1 MSNARGVNARGAL
14 GRYGEEL
21 AARRLTE
28 AGMTVLER
36 NWRCGRTGEIDIVA
50 RDGDALVVC
59 EVKTRRAGAFEHPM
73 AAVTPT
79 KADRLR
85 GLARTLAAGTRRGP
99 TGRRPHRRR
108 GRRPPRARRTR
119 RGART
124 GGGLMGFAR
133 TCSVALVGV
142 EGVIVEVQADLEPG
156 VAAFTL
162 VGLPDKSLTE
172 SKDRVRA
179 AVVNSG
185 AEWPQKKLTVGLSP
199 ASVPKA
205 GSGFDLA
212 VACAV
217 LGASERIDP
226 RMLSDIVM
234 IGELGLDGRVRPVRG
249 ILPAVLAA
257 AEAGYEQV
265 VVPECAAA
273 EASLVPGVSV
283 LGVRTLRQLIAVLA
297 DEPVPDEEPDE
308 GRPDPLMAG
317 LRLPG
322 TGAATG
328 MHTVGAAQQDQGH
341 DLADVV
347 GQLAARTA
355 VEVAAAGGH
364 HLFLEGP
371 PGAGKTMLAER
382 LPAILPSLAKEESL
396 EVTAVHSVAG
406 LLPAGKPLVDV
417 PPYCAPHH
425 SATMQALVG
434 GGQGVARPGAVSLA
448 HRGVLFLD
456 ETPEFSSQALDALR
470 QPLEAGHVVIARSA
484 GVVRFPA
491 KFLMVLAA
499 NPCPCGRFSRTDDLC
514 ECPPAAIR
522 RYQARLSGPLLDR
535 VDLRVEVDRVTRSE
549 LSQSAARGESTAV
562 VAERVRAARERA
574 ALRLAGTL
582 WRTNSEVPG
591 RELRSRWHAA
601 PGAMDEAERSL
612 ERGLLTARGLDRVL
626 RVAWTIADL
635 VGHDRPDAAD
645 VNLALQ
651 LRTGVPR
658 GMPMAIGALT

>member
-1 MSNARGVNARGAL
+1 
-14 GRYGEEL
+14 
-21 AARRLTE
+21 
-28 AGMTVLER
+28 
-36 NWRCGRTGEIDIVA
+36 
-50 RDGDALVVC
+50 
-59 EVKTRRAGAFEHPM
+59 
-73 AAVTPT
+73 
-79 KADRLR
+79 
-85 GLARTLAAGTRRGP
+85 
-99 TGRRPHRRR
+99 
-108 GRRPPRARRTR
+108 
-119 RGART
+119 
-124 GGGLMGFAR
+124 MGFAR

-142 EGVIVEVQADLEPG
+142 EGVVVEVQADLEPG

-226 RMLSDIVM
+226 RVLSDIVM

-265 VVPECAAA
+265 VVPECSAA

-308 GRPDPLMAG
+308 GRPDPLLAG
-317 LRLPG
+317 LRMPG

-328 MHTVGAAQQDQGH
+328 MHTTGAAQQDQGH

-382 LPAILPSLAKEESL
+382 LPAILPELGREESL
-396 EVTAVHSVAG
+396 EVTAVHSIAG
-406 LLPAGKPLVDV
+406 LLPVGKPLVDKA
-417 PPYCAPHH
+417 PYCAPHH

-434 GGQGVARPGAVSLA
+434 GGQGIARPGAVSLA

-514 ECPPAAIR
+514 ECPPASIR

-535 VDLRVEVDRVTRSE
+535 VDLRVEIDRVARSE
-549 LSQSAARGESTAV
+549 LTQRGARGESTAT
-562 VAERVRAARERA
+562 VAARVRAARERA
-574 ALRLAGTL
+574 ALRLTGTP
-582 WRTNSEVPG
+582 WRTNSEIPG

-612 ERGLLTARGLDRVL
+612 ERGMLTARGLDRVL
-626 RVAWTIADL
+626 RVAWTISDL
-635 VGHDRPDAAD
+635 VGHERPDAAD

-658 GMPMAIGALT
+658 GVPMAIGALA

>member
-1 MSNARGVNARGAL
+1 
-14 GRYGEEL
+14 
-21 AARRLTE
+21 
-28 AGMTVLER
+28 
-36 NWRCGRTGEIDIVA
+36 
-50 RDGDALVVC
+50 
-59 EVKTRRAGAFEHPM
+59 
-73 AAVTPT
+73 
-79 KADRLR
+79 
-85 GLARTLAAGTRRGP
+85 
-99 TGRRPHRRR
+99 
-108 GRRPPRARRTR
+108 
-119 RGART
+119 
-124 GGGLMGFAR
+124 MGFAR

-142 EGVIVEVQADLEPG
+142 EGVVVEVQADLEPG

-172 SKDRVRA
+172 SRDRVRA

-185 AEWPQKKLTVGLSP
+185 GEWPQKKLTVGLSP

-217 LGASERIDP
+217 LGAAERIDP
-226 RMLSDIVM
+226 RVLADIVM

-257 AEAGYEQV
+257 ADAGYEQV

-283 LGVRTLRQLIAVLA
+283 LGVRSLRQLIAVLA
-297 DEPVPDEEPDE
+297 DEPVPDEEPDVQ
-308 GRPDPLMAG
+308 GRPDPLLAG
-317 LRLPG
+317 LRVPG

-328 MHTVGAAQQDQGH
+328 MHSVGAAQHDTGH

-347 GQLAARTA
+347 GQNSARTA

-382 LPAILPSLAKEESL
+382 LPAILPTLSRQESL

-406 LLPAGKPLVDV
+406 LLPPGKPLIDTA
-417 PPYCAPHH
+417 PYCAPHH

-434 GGQGVARPGAVSLA
+434 GGPGVARPGAVSLA

-456 ETPEFSSQALDALR
+456 ETPEFSSHALDALR
-470 QPLEAGHVVIARSA
+470 QPLESGHVVIARSA

-491 KFLMVLAA
+491 KILMVLAA
-499 NPCPCGRFSRTDDLC
+499 NPCPCGRFSRRDTHC
-514 ECPPAAIR
+514 ECPSSAIR

-535 VDLRVEVDRVTRSE
+535 VDLRVEVDPVTRAE
-549 LSQSAARGESTAV
+549 LTDRGARGETTAT
-562 VAERVRAARERA
+562 VADRVHAARQRAAA
-574 ALRLAGTL
+574 RLADTP

-601 PGAMDEAERSL
+601 PGAMDEAERNL
-612 ERGLLTARGLDRVL
+612 ERGVLTARGLDRVL

-635 VGHDRPDAAD
+635 VGHDRPNATD
-645 VNLALQ
+645 VALALQ

-658 GMPMAIGALT
+658 GVPMTIGASA

>member
-1 MSNARGVNARGAL
+1 
-14 GRYGEEL
+14 
-21 AARRLTE
+21 
-28 AGMTVLER
+28 
-36 NWRCGRTGEIDIVA
+36 
-50 RDGDALVVC
+50 
-59 EVKTRRAGAFEHPM
+59 
-73 AAVTPT
+73 
-79 KADRLR
+79 
-85 GLARTLAAGTRRGP
+85 
-99 TGRRPHRRR
+99 
-108 GRRPPRARRTR
+108 
-119 RGART
+119 
-124 GGGLMGFAR
+124 MGFAR

-142 EGVIVEVQADLEPG
+142 EGVVVEVQADLEPG

-172 SKDRVRA
+172 SRDRVRA

-226 RMLSDIVM
+226 KVLADIVM

-257 AEAGYEQV
+257 ADAGYVQV

-283 LGVRTLRQLIAVLA
+283 LGVRSLRQLIAVLA
-297 DEPVPDEEPDE
+297 DEPVPDEEPDDLS
-308 GRPDPLMAG
+308 RPDPLLAG
-317 LRLPG
+317 LRVPG
-322 TGAATG
+322 AGAATG
-328 MHTVGAAQQDQGH
+328 VHSMGAAQPDGGH

-347 GQLAARTA
+347 GQMSARTA

-382 LPAILPSLAKEESL
+382 LPAILPRLAREESL

-406 LLPAGKPLVDV
+406 LLPVGKPMIDV
-417 PPYCAPHH
+417 APYCAPHH

-434 GGQGVARPGAVSLA
+434 GGQGIARPGAVSLS

-456 ETPEFSSQALDALR
+456 ETPEFSGQALDALR

-514 ECPPAAIR
+514 ECPPSAIR

-535 VDLRVEVDRVTRSE
+535 VDLRVEVDRVTRAQLTE
-549 LSQSAARGESTAV
+549 RGARGESTAT
-562 VAERVRAARERA
+562 VADRVRAARDRA
-574 ALRLAGTL
+574 SARLTGTP
-582 WRTNSEVPG
+582 WRTNSEIPG
-591 RELRSRWHAA
+591 RELRSRWYAA
-601 PGAMDEAERSL
+601 IGAMDEAERNL
-612 ERGLLTARGLDRVL
+612 ERGVLTARGLDRVL
-626 RVAWTIADL
+626 RVAWTVADL
-635 VGHDRPDAAD
+635 VGHDRPDATD
-645 VNLALQ
+645 VALALQ

-658 GMPMAIGALT
+658 GVPMAIGALT

>member
-1 MSNARGVNARGAL
+1 
-14 GRYGEEL
+14 
-21 AARRLTE
+21 
-28 AGMTVLER
+28 
-36 NWRCGRTGEIDIVA
+36 
-50 RDGDALVVC
+50 
-59 EVKTRRAGAFEHPM
+59 
-73 AAVTPT
+73 
-79 KADRLR
+79 
-85 GLARTLAAGTRRGP
+85 
-99 TGRRPHRRR
+99 
-108 GRRPPRARRTR
+108 
-119 RGART
+119 
-124 GGGLMGFAR
+124 MGFAR

-142 EGVIVEVQADLEPG
+142 EGVVVEVQADLEPG

-185 AEWPQKKLTVGLSP
+185 AAWPAKKLTVGLSP
-199 ASVPKA
+199 ASVPKS

-212 VACAV
+212 VAAAV
-217 LGASERIDP
+217 LGAAERIDP
-226 RMLSDIVM
+226 RVLADIVM

-249 ILPAVLAA
+249 ILPAVIAA
-257 AEAGYEQV
+257 ADAGYEQV

-273 EASLVPGVSV
+273 EASLVPGISV
-283 LGVRTLRQLIAVLA
+283 LGIRSLRQLIAVLA
-297 DEPVPDEEPDE
+297 DEPVPDEEPEEE
-308 GRPDPLMAG
+308 GRPDPLLAG
-317 LRLPG
+317 LRVPG

-328 MHTVGAAQQDQGH
+328 MHSMGAAQQDQGH

-347 GQLAARTA
+347 GQLSARTA

-382 LPAILPSLAKEESL
+382 LPAVLPRLTRQESL

-406 LLPAGKPLVDV
+406 LLPPGKPLIDTA
-417 PPYCAPHH
+417 PYCAPHH

-434 GGQGVARPGAVSLA
+434 GGPGIARPGAVSLS

-456 ETPEFSSQALDALR
+456 ETPEFNSQALDALR

-491 KFLMVLAA
+491 KFQMVLAA
-499 NPCPCGRFSRTDDLC
+499 NPCPCGRFSQTDDFC
-514 ECPPAAIR
+514 ECPPSAIR

-535 VDLRVEVDRVTRSE
+535 VDLRVEVDRVTRAQ
-549 LSQSAARGESTAV
+549 LAQRGAGGESTAV
-562 VAERVRAARERA
+562 VADRVRAARERA
-574 ALRLAGTL
+574 AVRLVGTP

-591 RELRSRWHAA
+591 RELRSRWHAV
-601 PGAMDEAERSL
+601 PGAMDEAERNL
-612 ERGLLTARGLDRVL
+612 ERGVLTARGLDRVL
-626 RVAWTIADL
+626 RVAWTVADL
-635 VGHDRPDAAD
+635 LGHERPDATD
-645 VNLALQ
+645 VALALQ

-658 GMPMAIGALT
+658 GVPMAIGALT

>member
-1 MSNARGVNARGAL
+1 
-14 GRYGEEL
+14 
-21 AARRLTE
+21 
-28 AGMTVLER
+28 
-36 NWRCGRTGEIDIVA
+36 
-50 RDGDALVVC
+50 
-59 EVKTRRAGAFEHPM
+59 
-73 AAVTPT
+73 
-79 KADRLR
+79 
-85 GLARTLAAGTRRGP
+85 
-99 TGRRPHRRR
+99 
-108 GRRPPRARRTR
+108 
-119 RGART
+119 
-124 GGGLMGFAR
+124 MGFAR

-142 EGVIVEVQADLEPG
+142 EGVVVEVQADLEPG

-172 SKDRVRA
+172 SRDRVRA

-217 LGASERIDP
+217 LGAAERIDP
-226 RMLSDIVM
+226 RVLADVVM

-257 AEAGYEQV
+257 ADAGYEQV

-273 EASLVPGVSV
+273 EASLVSGISV
-283 LGVRTLRQLIAVLA
+283 LGVRSLRQLIAVLT
-297 DEPVPDEEPDE
+297 DEPVPEEDPDE
-308 GRPDPLMAG
+308 QGRPDPFLAG
-317 LRLPG
+317 LRVPG

-328 MHTVGAAQQDQGH
+328 MHSVGAGQHDHGH

-347 GQLAARTA
+347 GQISARTA
-355 VEVAAAGGH
+355 VEVAAVGGH

-382 LPAILPSLAKEESL
+382 LPGILPPLGRQESL

-406 LLPAGKPLVDV
+406 LLPPGKPLIDLA
-417 PPYCAPHH
+417 PYCAPHH

-434 GGQGVARPGAVSLA
+434 GGPGVARPGAVSLA

-456 ETPEFSSQALDALR
+456 EAPEFSSHALDALR

-491 KFLMVLAA
+491 TFLMVLAA
-499 NPCPCGRFSRTDDLC
+499 NPCPCGRFSQRDSLC
-514 ECPPAAIR
+514 ECPPSAVR

-535 VDLRVEVDRVTRSE
+535 VDLRVEVDPVTRSE
-549 LSQSAARGESTAV
+549 LTRDARGESTAA
-562 VAERVRAARERA
+562 VADRVRAARERA
-574 ALRLAGTL
+574 TARLAGTP

-601 PGAMDEAERSL
+601 AGALDEAERNL
-612 ERGLLTARGLDRVL
+612 ERGVLTARGLDRVL
-626 RVAWTIADL
+626 RVAWTVADL
-635 VGHDRPDAAD
+635 AGHDRPDASD
-645 VNLALQ
+645 VALALQ

-658 GMPMAIGALT
+658 GVPMTIGTPA

>member
-1 MSNARGVNARGAL
+1 
-14 GRYGEEL
+14 
-21 AARRLTE
+21 
-28 AGMTVLER
+28 
-36 NWRCGRTGEIDIVA
+36 
-50 RDGDALVVC
+50 
-59 EVKTRRAGAFEHPM
+59 
-73 AAVTPT
+73 
-79 KADRLR
+79 
-85 GLARTLAAGTRRGP
+85 
-99 TGRRPHRRR
+99 
-108 GRRPPRARRTR
+108 
-119 RGART
+119 
-124 GGGLMGFAR
+124 MGFAR

-142 EGVIVEVQADLEPG
+142 EGVVVEVQADLEPG

-172 SKDRVRA
+172 SRDRVRA

-199 ASVPKA
+199 ASVPKS

-212 VACAV
+212 VAAAV
-217 LGASERIDP
+217 LGAAERIDP
-226 RMLSDIVM
+226 RVLADILM

-283 LGVRTLRQLIAVLA
+283 LGVRSLRQLIAILA
-297 DEPVPDEEPDE
+297 DEPVPEEEPDQR
-308 GRPDPLMAG
+308 GRPDPLLAG
-317 LRLPG
+317 LRMPG

-328 MHTVGAAQQDQGH
+328 VHGMGTAQHDHGH

-347 GQLAARTA
+347 GQDSARTA

-382 LPAILPSLAKEESL
+382 LPAVLPRLCRAESL

-406 LLPAGKPLVDV
+406 LLPPGKPLIDV
-417 PPYCAPHH
+417 APYCAPHH

-434 GGQGVARPGAVSLA
+434 GGPGIGRPGAVSLA

-456 ETPEFSSQALDALR
+456 ETPEFSSHALDALR

-491 KFLMVLAA
+491 RFLMVLAA
-499 NPCPCGRFSRTDDLC
+499 NPCPCGRFSRKEDLC
-514 ECPPAAIR
+514 ECSPSAIR

-535 VDLRVEVDRVTRSE
+535 VDLRVEVERITRSQ
-549 LSQSAARGESTAV
+549 LAGVGPRGDTTAT
-562 VAERVRAARERA
+562 VADRVRAARDRA
-574 ALRLAGTL
+574 AARLTGTP
-582 WRTNSEVPG
+582 WRSNSEVPG
-591 RELRSRWHAA
+591 RELRSRWYAA
-601 PGAMDEAERSL
+601 PGALEDAERSL
-612 ERGLLTARGLDRVL
+612 ERGVLTARGLDRVL
-626 RVAWTIADL
+626 RVAWTVADL
-635 VGHDRPDAAD
+635 VGHDRPDARD
-645 VNLALQ
+645 VALALQ

-658 GMPMAIGALT
+658 GVPMALGALA

>member
-1 MSNARGVNARGAL
+1 
-14 GRYGEEL
+14 
-21 AARRLTE
+21 
-28 AGMTVLER
+28 
-36 NWRCGRTGEIDIVA
+36 
-50 RDGDALVVC
+50 
-59 EVKTRRAGAFEHPM
+59 
-73 AAVTPT
+73 
-79 KADRLR
+79 
-85 GLARTLAAGTRRGP
+85 
-99 TGRRPHRRR
+99 
-108 GRRPPRARRTR
+108 
-119 RGART
+119 
-124 GGGLMGFAR
+124 MGFAR

-142 EGVIVEVQADLEPG
+142 EGVVVEVQADLEPG

-172 SKDRVRA
+172 SRDRVRA

-199 ASVPKA
+199 ASVPKS
-205 GSGFDLA
+205 GSGFDMA
-212 VACAV
+212 VAAAV
-217 LGASERIDP
+217 LGAAERIDP
-226 RMLSDIVM
+226 RVLADIVM

-283 LGVRTLRQLIAVLA
+283 LGVRSLRQLIAVLA
-297 DEPVPDEEPDE
+297 DEPVPEEEQDHQ
-308 GRPDPLMAG
+308 GRPDPLLAG
-317 LRLPG
+317 LRMPG

-328 MHTVGAAQQDQGH
+328 MHSMDAAQCENGR

-347 GQLAARTA
+347 GQESARTA

-364 HLFLEGP
+364 NLFLEGP

-382 LPAILPSLAKEESL
+382 LPAILPRLHRTESL

-406 LLPAGKPLVDV
+406 LLPPGKPLIDV
-417 PPYCAPHH
+417 APYCAPHH

-434 GGQGVARPGAVSLA
+434 GGPAMARPGAVSLA

-470 QPLEAGHVVIARSA
+470 QPLESGHVVIARSA

-491 KFLMVLAA
+491 RFLMVLAA
-499 NPCPCGRFSRTDDLC
+499 NPCPCGRFSQSDELC
-514 ECPPAAIR
+514 ECPSSAIR

-535 VDLRVEVDRVTRSE
+535 VDLRVEVDRLTRGQLAGE
-549 LSQSAARGESTAV
+549 GFRGDTTAT
-562 VAERVRAARERA
+562 VADRVRAARERA
-574 ALRLAGTL
+574 ALRLDGTP
-582 WRTNSEVPG
+582 WRSNSEVPG

-601 PGAMDEAERSL
+601 PGALEEAERSL
-612 ERGLLTARGLDRVL
+612 ERGALTARGLDRVL
-626 RVAWTIADL
+626 RVAWTVADL
-635 VGHDRPDAAD
+635 VGHDRPDVRD
-645 VNLALQ
+645 VALALQ

-658 GMPMAIGALT
+658 GVPMTLGALT

>member
-1 MSNARGVNARGAL
+1 
-14 GRYGEEL
+14 
-21 AARRLTE
+21 
-28 AGMTVLER
+28 
-36 NWRCGRTGEIDIVA
+36 
-50 RDGDALVVC
+50 
-59 EVKTRRAGAFEHPM
+59 
-73 AAVTPT
+73 
-79 KADRLR
+79 
-85 GLARTLAAGTRRGP
+85 
-99 TGRRPHRRR
+99 
-108 GRRPPRARRTR
+108 
-119 RGART
+119 
-124 GGGLMGFAR
+124 MGFAR

-142 EGVIVEVQADLEPG
+142 EGVVVEVQADLEPG

-172 SKDRVRA
+172 SRDRVRA

-185 AEWPQKKLTVGLSP
+185 GEWPQKKLTVGLSP

-217 LGASERIDP
+217 LGACERIDP
-226 RMLSDIVM
+226 RVLADIVM

-283 LGVRTLRQLIAVLA
+283 LGVRSLRQLIAVLG
-297 DEPVPDEEPDE
+297 DEPVPEEEPAE
-308 GRPDPLMAG
+308 PGRPDPLLAG
-317 LRLPG
+317 LRMPG
-322 TGAATG
+322 TGTATG
-328 MHTVGAAQQDQGH
+328 MRGMGATQPEHGH

-347 GQLAARTA
+347 GQMSARTA

-382 LPAILPSLAKEESL
+382 LPAILPRLSRGESL

-406 LLPAGKPLVDV
+406 LLPPGKPLIDV
-417 PPYCAPHH
+417 APYCAPHH

-434 GGQGVARPGAVSLA
+434 GGPGIARPGAVSLS

-456 ETPEFSSQALDALR
+456 ETPEFSSRALDALR

-499 NPCPCGRFSRTDDLC
+499 NPCPCGRFSRTDDMC
-514 ECPPAAIR
+514 ECPPSAIR

-535 VDLRVEVDRVTRSE
+535 VDLRVEVDRVTRAQLAE
-549 LSQSAARGESTAV
+549 RGARGESTAI
-562 VAERVRAARERA
+562 VADRVRAARERA
-574 ALRLAGTL
+574 SARLAGTP
-582 WRTNSEVPG
+582 WHTNSEVPG
-591 RELRSRWHAA
+591 RELRSRWHAMA
-601 PGAMDEAERSL
+601 GAMDEAERNL
-612 ERGLLTARGLDRVL
+612 ERGVLTARGLDRVL
-626 RVAWTIADL
+626 RVAWTVADL

-645 VNLALQ
+645 VALALQ

-658 GMPMAIGALT
+658 GVPMAIGAMT